1 LAHTKSRRCA
11 EDKPRF
17 GLSKLEIAMNTDI
30 DVRRDER
37 GSIDIAFYKRRGERL
52 RRQAILELTG
62 SIRERLFGWLRRR
75 RPASRRGL
83 VRP

>member
-1 LAHTKSRRCA
+1 LAHAESRCRA

-30 DVRRDER
+30 HVRRDER
-37 GSIDIAFYKRRGERL
+37 GFIDIPFYKRRGERL
-52 RRQAILELTG
+52 RRRAIVKLTD
-62 SIRERLFGWLRRR
+62 SIRELLFGWLRRR

-83 VRP
+83 V